1 MVPVSRTP
9 LRADRLR
16 ALNLPQPALVE
27 VDAAGHPAA
36 VAWDGKRRAVES
48 IVETWRL
55 DDEWWR
61 RAPIRRRYAE
71 VVLENGKRVVLFEDL
86 ATGAWHMQLP

>member
-1 MVPVSRTP
+1 MVTVSRTP

-16 ALNLPQPALVE
+16 ALNLPQPAQVE
-27 VDAAGHPAA
+27 VDAAGQPAA

-48 IVETWRL
+48 VVETGRR
-55 DDEWWR
+55 DDEWW

-86 ATGAWHMQLP
+86 ATGDWQMQLP